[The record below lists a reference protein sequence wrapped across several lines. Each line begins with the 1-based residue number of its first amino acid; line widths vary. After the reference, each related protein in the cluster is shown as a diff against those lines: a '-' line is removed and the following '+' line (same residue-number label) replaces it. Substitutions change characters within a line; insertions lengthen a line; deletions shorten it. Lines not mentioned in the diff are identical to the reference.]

1 MKLRKEWNRAVNEI
15 MHLYHEL
22 CVKLDISDSE
32 QVILNT
38 IHDEER
44 PLTQSDIVR
53 LTGMTKQTIHSS
65 IRELTKKNVIRLNA
79 IDAKSKEIVLTE
91 EGTLYLQEKVI
102 PMIDIENRVL
112 SRWTQE
118 EQEIYVKMVLAFR
131 DALEQEVNA
140 YEKE

>member
-1 MKLRKEWNRAVNEI
+1 MKLRKEWNRSVNEI

-38 IHDEER
+38 IHDEEG

-53 LTGMTKQTIHSS
+53 LTGMTKQTVHSS
-65 IRELTKKNVIRLNA
+65 IRELAKKNVIRLDA

-112 SRWTQE
+112 SQWTPE
-118 EQEIYVKMVLAFR
+118 ERETYVKMALSFR
-131 DALEQEVNA
+131 DALEQEVNT